1 MLKPNKLANNNF
13 LSSLDLSTDEVLHIL
28 DLANNFK
35 NKKLNIDLGNKVL
48 GLIFDKSSTRTRVSF
63 QVAMTRLG
71 GTTIDLNPTTSQIGR
86 GEPIKDTARVLSRY
100 CDVIA
105 IRTFDHSDLEEYAKW
120 STKPVINALT
130 DLEHPCQA
138 LADFMTI
145 KEEFLDFKDVVLT
158 FIGDGNNVANS
169 LILCGALLGVE
180 VRIACPKG
188 YEPNS
193 LLIDKAY
200 EIYKNKNLLKITN
213 DPNTAVL
220 GANVLYTD
228 VWSSMGEEN
237 QKEEKDKYLP
247 SFFIS
252 QILDVVTLEKLKF
265 SKADIAKTKLLR
277 KWHLFLKNKN
287 IAQLDE
293 FDRFKLHQELEMFLP
308 SFIFYL
314 PQNSQLDWL
323 HKWRDNDDKL
333 FHPSNLVNGDLI
345 KKNLEIKDGP
355 ILGELLQYLSQEL
368 AYKRLNNFD
377 EAIYKAK
384 QWIEQNAPK
393 CD

>member
-13 LSSLDLSTDEVLHIL
+13 LSSLDLSSDEVFHIL
-28 DLANNFK
+28 ELANNFK
-35 NKKLNIDLGNKVL
+35 NKKISVDLKNKVL

-63 QVAMTRLG
+63 QVAMSKLG
-71 GTTIDLNPTTSQIGR
+71 GTTIDLNPTTSQVGR

-130 DLEHPCQA
+130 DLEHPCQV
-138 LADFMTI
+138 LADFLTI
-145 KEEFLDFKDVVLT
+145 HEEFLDFKDVVLT

-193 LLIDKAY
+193 LVIKKAY
-200 EIYKNKNLLKITN
+200 EIYKNKDLLKITN
-213 DPNTAVL
+213 DPVTAVH

-237 QKEEKDKYLP
+237 QKEEK
-247 SFFIS
+247 
-252 QILDVVTLEKLKF
+252 EK
-265 SKADIAKTKLLR
+265 D
-277 KWHLFLKNKN
+277 
-287 IAQLDE
+287 
-293 FDRFKLHQELEMFLP
+293 
-308 SFIFYL
+308 FYGFTID
-314 PQNSQLDWL
+314 Q
-323 HKWRDNDDKL
+323 
-333 FHPSNLVNGDLI
+333 NLVSNAEKDAIILHCLPAYRAKEITDEVIESKKSRIFEQAENRMHAQQAHLSCLI
-345 KKNLEIKDGP
+345 N
-355 ILGELLQYLSQEL
+355 
-368 AYKRLNNFD
+368 
-377 EAIYKAK
+377 
-384 QWIEQNAPK
+384 
-393 CD
+393 